1 MDVRLTTKVQKYAE
15 RLLAE
20 AGFPDVEIHLNAWNT
35 DAVKKLGV
43 SDLQIYVLADKKGKI
58 VARGNTVD
66 DMKKDV
72 EANVKKNKKAEKDE
86 SDEDESEADEA

>member
-1 MDVRLTTKVQKYAE
+1 MCD
-15 RLLAE
+15 
-20 AGFPDVEIHLNAWNT
+20 GNAWNT

-43 SDLQIYVLADKKGKI
+43 SDLPFYVLADKKGKI